1 MLKPGGI
8 LLYATCSIL
17 KSENEEQ
24 MSCFLESY
32 PDAQELKINLDWGIN
47 TKVGKQQLPSHNFD
61 GFYYAKLQRRV

>member
-1 MLKPGGI
+1 
-8 LLYATCSIL
+8 
-17 KSENEEQ
+17 

-32 PDAQELKINLDWGIN
+32 ENAQELKIDLDWGIN